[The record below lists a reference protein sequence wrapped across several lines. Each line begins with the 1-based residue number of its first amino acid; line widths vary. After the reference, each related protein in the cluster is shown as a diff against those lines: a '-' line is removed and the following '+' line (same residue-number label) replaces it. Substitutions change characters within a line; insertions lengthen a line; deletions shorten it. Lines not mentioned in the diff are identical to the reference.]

1 MRLLKM
7 VFNVVIHLPFT
18 SLIYSSIP
26 KPNSTLNK
34 KTYSAK
40 KKSMAMKSAV
50 KSQLTTRK
58 APLTMYFNDISPGLS
73 ESQLRFRVIHFWE
86 AKNIANRT
94 LIGIELLLIEERGT
108 VMQGFISSSRAPT
121 YLPHLKAGATYTLQ
135 NFLASTSKEIYR
147 VADQNLTISFSNGS
161 VLAPLDDI
169 PVSIYFPTDRFRFHT
184 HEDFQ
189 AHRGPKGDLY
199 DVVGYLRLVNGH
211 SLIDRPVLDEAEVI
225 STRRILVHLQSKDG
239 PVMKLYLWD
248 QAAKDF
254 YKKFTSSED
263 TPTVLLVTT
272 VNPKVIAGNQL
283 DSNPEIAKRVNAD
296 EVTRSETMTIGR
308 IYAYIKQENAKE
320 ASFNCI
326 AAIDDVKRDSAWYYI
341 GCSGCQKKAT
351 RGPSS
356 LMCAKYLAKI
366 SVYDKND
373 QAVFVLLGDAGSELI
388 GKHAAELVNN
398 YFEANQDLG
407 AGHQMP
413 VPQALIDTIGQTHKF
428 RVKVSKLNLTGKI
441 QAITVTKIVSPEV
454 LPPVPTPTEIPHDVE
469 DEVALPSAIVIDG
482 SGFKADDADGSTSS
496 MDESRKAKRPKYGK

>member
-1 MRLLKM
+1 
-7 VFNVVIHLPFT
+7 
-18 SLIYSSIP
+18 
-26 KPNSTLNK
+26 
-34 KTYSAK
+34 
-40 KKSMAMKSAV
+40 MKSAV
-50 KSQLTTRK
+50 KSQLTTGK
-58 APLTMYFNDISPGLS
+58 APLAMYFNDISPGLS
-73 ESQLRFRVIHFWE
+73 ESQLRFR
-86 AKNIANRT
+86 
-94 LIGIELLLIEERGT
+94 GT

-121 YLPHLKAGATYTLQ
+121 YTLQ
-135 NFLASTSKEIYR
+135 NFLAATSKKIYR

-169 PVSIYFPTDRFRFHT
+169 PVSISFPTDRFRFHT

-189 AHRGPKGDLY
+189 AHRGLRGDLY
-199 DVVGYLRLVNGH
+199 DVVGHLRLVNGQ

-239 PVMKLYLWD
+239 PVTKLYLWD

-263 TPTVLLVTT
+263 TPTILLVTT
-272 VNPKVIAGNQL
+272 VNPKVIAGNLALSSMASSRVFIDKDIQPTIDYFRWL
-283 DSNPEIAKRVNAD
+283 VSNPEIAKRVNAD
-296 EVTRSETMTIGR
+296 EVTRSETMKIGQ

-320 ASFNCI
+320 ASFDCI
-326 AAIDDVKRDSAWYYI
+326 ATIDDVKRDSTWYYI
-341 GCSGCQKKAT
+341 GCSGCQTKAT
-351 RGPSS
+351 RGSSS
-356 LMCAKYLAKI
+356 LMCAKCGKTNVSGVAKYLAKI

-373 QAVFVLLGDAGSELI
+373 QAVFVLLGDAGSELT

-413 VPQALIDTIGQTHKF
+413 VPQALINTIGQTHKF

-454 LPPVPTPTEIPHDVE
+454 LPPVPTPTEISHDVE

-496 MDESRKAKRPKYGK
+496 RDESRKAKRPKHGKYNLCHSFHTC

>member
-1 MRLLKM
+1 
-7 VFNVVIHLPFT
+7 
-18 SLIYSSIP
+18 
-26 KPNSTLNK
+26 
-34 KTYSAK
+34 
-40 KKSMAMKSAV
+40 MKSAV
-50 KSQLTTRK
+50 KSQLTTGK
-58 APLTMYFNDISPGLS
+58 APLAMYFNDISRGLS

-86 AKNIANRT
+86 AKNIANGT
-94 LIGIELLLIEERGT
+94 LIGIELLLIDEHGT

-135 NFLASTSKEIYR
+135 NFLAATSKEIYR

-169 PVSIYFPTDRFRFHT
+169 PVSVSFPTDRFRFHT

-189 AHRGPKGDLY
+189 AHRGLRGDLY
-199 DVVGYLRLVNGH
+199 DVVGHLRLVNGQ

-225 STRRILVHLQSKDG
+225 STRRILVHLQSKDE

-272 VNPKVIAGNQL
+272 VNPKVIAGNLALSSMASSRVFIDKDIQPTIDYFSWL
-283 DSNPEIAKRVNAD
+283 GSNPEIAKRVNAD
-296 EVTRSETMTIGR
+296 EVTRSETMTIGQ

-320 ASFNCI
+320 ASFDCI
-326 AAIDDVKRDSAWYYI
+326 ATIDDVKRDSAWYYI
-341 GCSGCQKKAT
+341 GCSGCQTKAT

-356 LMCAKYLAKI
+356 LMCAKCGKTNVSGVAKYLAKI

-373 QAVFVLLGDAGSELI
+373 QAVFVLLGDAGSELT
-388 GKHAAELVNN
+388 GKNAAELVNN

-441 QAITVTKIVSPEV
+441 QAITVTKIVSSEV

-496 MDESRKAKRPKYGK
+496 MDESRKAKRPKHGK